1 MKGKMFVDINIRKA
15 ILHNIKDNSLDQF
28 EETIVDAIE
37 DGEEKMLPGLG
48 YLFELI
54 WNEANNE
61 EKSDLLANLDKAVK
75 KASATS

>member
-1 MKGKMFVDINIRKA
+1 MDINIRKA

-48 YLFELI
+48 YIFELI
-54 WNEANNE
+54 WSVASNE
-61 EKSDLLANLDKAVK
+61 ERSNLLENLDKGVK
-75 KASATS
+75 KAVTTS

>member
-61 EKSDLLANLDKAVK
+61 ERSDLLANLDKAVK